1 MRLKHVWIKEYKNLR
16 NFRFEFG
23 NTSFLNIFVGK
34 NGTGKSNL
42 LEAIIEI
49 FRHIIEHDNGGDR
62 STFDY
67 TIEYDIDRTTINI
80 SSQDGKLIINGEG
93 RKTVG
98 RTLLPD
104 NILVYYSGQNENVS
118 NIISSYEERFRA
130 RIKRADVSESR
141 FFIGVGPDYK
151 ELFLTMLL
159 IQPEECKARQFI
171 YNKLGI
177 ESVGQELKIELKRPY
192 YADSN
197 RYDIEDRE
205 NDRYWKAEGTTKDF
219 LDRLLKCASQP
230 AGGKVR
236 DQGYIAN
243 RDCYVEYLGIQDVIN
258 EFTGTPQQELFRLF
272 DNLKTL
278 GMLSKIEVQVTLQ
291 GGIAVDIKHFS
302 DGQFQSIY
310 IYSIVEIFKD
320 RNCITL
326 LDEPDAFLH
335 PEWQFDF
342 LKQVSDIS
350 ESMATNNHIL
360 MCSHSAATLTSH
372 GQEKI
377 TYFDIKNRYANCYD
391 LPKSIAINKLSS
403 DLMYYSMKVS
413 MLSIIESIQI
423 RKMPILFT
431 EGCTDPTIINHA
443 WVKLYE
449 HEKMPFTPLYAF
461 SCNFL
466 AQLLVDQKIYKEMNG
481 LPIFG
486 LFDFDLAFNQWN
498 GIKGNCI
505 NSDIYEGMTKKWE
518 SGDVFAFMLP
528 IPNNEKIKRQ
538 CVNPTTHVHFAHDS
552 LCEIEHLF
560 YGYDLTEEYFKTELC
575 SGGEK
580 IVFCSDGKKI
590 EFAREVVP
598 TLPPSAFETFRPMF
612 EFIKSKCIEST
623 STVDGSK

>member
-16 NFRFEFG
+16 DFRFEFG
-23 NTSFLNIFVGK
+23 NTGFLNIFVGK

-49 FRHIIEHDNGGDR
+49 FRHIIEHDNEGDR
-62 STFDY
+62 LVFDY
-67 TIEYDIDRTTINI
+67 EVCYDIEGETVNI
-80 SSQDGKLIINGEG
+80 TSKDSKLTINGEE

-98 RTLLPD
+98 KTPLPD

-118 NIISSYEERFRA
+118 NVISSYEERFRA

-192 YADSN
+192 YADNN

-219 LDRLLKCASQP
+219 LDRLLKCTSQP
-230 AGGKVR
+230 TGGKVR
-236 DQGYIAN
+236 DQGYIAS
-243 RDCYVEYLGIQDVIN
+243 RDCYVEYLGIQDVIK
-258 EFTGTPQQELFRLF
+258 EFTGTTQQELFRLF

-278 GMLSKIEVQVTLQ
+278 GMLSKIEVSLALQ
-291 GGIAVDIKHFS
+291 GGIDVDIKHFS
-302 DGQFQSIY
+302 DGQFQSVY
-310 IYSIVEIFKD
+310 IYSIVEMFKD

-342 LKQVSDIS
+342 LKQVDDIS
-350 ESMATNNHIL
+350 ESTASNNHIL

-377 TYFDIKNRYANCYD
+377 AYFEIKDSYANCYALKKD
-391 LPKSIAINKLSS
+391 IAIKKLSS
-403 DLMYYSMKVS
+403 NLMYYNMKS
-413 MLSIIESIQI
+413 GILNIIESLQSK
-423 RKMPILFT
+423 KMPILFT
-431 EGCTDPTIINHA
+431 EGSTDPTIINHA
-443 WVKLYE
+443 WVKLYQ
-449 HEKMPFTPLYAF
+449 HEEMPFTPLYAF

-466 AQLLVDQKIYKEMNG
+466 AQLLVDKRIHGEMDG
-481 LPIFG
+481 RPVFG
-486 LFDFDLAFNQWN
+486 LFDFDFAFNQWN
-498 GIKGNCI
+498 GIKGDCI
-505 NSDIYEGMTKKWE
+505 SCDVYKGMTKKWA
-518 SGDVFAFMLP
+518 SGDAFALMLP
-528 IPNNEKIKRQ
+528 IPNNDKIKRQ
-538 CVNPTTHVHFAHDS
+538 CVNPVTNEHFAHDS

-590 EFAREVVP
+590 EFAKEVVP

-623 STVDGSK
+623 STVDGF